1 MIKAYFKSD
10 TNYGAPD
17 LNEIVKSLRTDGIY
31 SEEATNLKVTKS
43 TGVNVNIA
51 DGVGWVD
58 GVRLEVSAG
67 ETLTLPTQTGNYS
80 IIMKLTSAEN
90 VVSNFTLAVESGQ
103 IVGNHVLAWVAVSA
117 SNITTVTDKRVVSVF
132 KGQTNFPYNIYNGTQ
147 TFEQTMNQSQSLAKT
162 INITAGCKK
171 VKCYIGSSVIA
182 EIGTEGINA
191 IYGDSTR
198 YDSSGTFSFYPLNSF
213 KVRKG
218 ALYTDGRVGSN
229 VGTWFGLG
237 VCGADEI
244 NITGITFVSN
254 VLTFNFKNQNTSASA
269 NLNCTITWEAW

>member
-31 SEEATNLKVTKS
+31 GEEATNLKVTKS
-43 TGVNVNIA
+43 TGVKVNIA

-90 VVSNFTLAVESGQ
+90 VVSDFTLAVESGQ
-103 IVGNHVLAWVAVSA
+103 IAGNHVLAWVAVSS

-132 KGQTNFPYNIYNGTQ
+132 KGQTNFPYNIYNGTE
-147 TFEQTMNQSQSLAKT
+147 TFAQTMSQSQSIT
-162 INITAGCKK
+162 SNINITAGCKK
-171 VKCYIGSSVIA
+171 VKCYIGNSIIA

-191 IYGDSTR
+191 IYGDSTQ
-198 YDSSGTFSFYPLNSF
+198 YTLSNTFNSF
-213 KVRKG
+213 KTRKG
-218 ALYTDGRVGSN
+218 TLYTDGRVGSG

-244 NITGITFVSN
+244 NITSITFVSN
-254 VLTFNFKNQNTSASA
+254 VLTFKFKNQNTSASA
-269 NLNCTITWEAW
+269 NLNCTIMWEAW